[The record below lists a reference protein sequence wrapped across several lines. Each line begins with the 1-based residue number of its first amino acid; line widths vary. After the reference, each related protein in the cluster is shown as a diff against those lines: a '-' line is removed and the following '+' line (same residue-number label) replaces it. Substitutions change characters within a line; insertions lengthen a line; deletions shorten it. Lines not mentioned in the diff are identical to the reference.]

1 MSKPKKSNRFVSL
14 SQCNYAFLRIIL
26 SGYEIQYLARHSYLF
41 LLFKAQ
47 SIAAVTPAI
56 PGK

>member
-1 MSKPKKSNRFVSL
+1 MYFNT
-14 SQCNYAFLRIIL
+14 Y
-26 SGYEIQYLARHSYLF
+26 YRHSYLF

-47 SIAAVTPAI
+47 SIAAVTPSI